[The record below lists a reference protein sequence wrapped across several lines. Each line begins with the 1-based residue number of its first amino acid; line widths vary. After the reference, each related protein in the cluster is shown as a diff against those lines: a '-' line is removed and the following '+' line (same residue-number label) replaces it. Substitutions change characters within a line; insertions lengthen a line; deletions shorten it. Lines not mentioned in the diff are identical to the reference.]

1 MKKICLYLV
10 IFILTLTSCNNS
22 GAKRTQKN
30 SDTIVSSEIIDT
42 LKQEQSFLKKK
53 VITEESIKRDTT
65 VNNYDISYIIQDND
79 DVIKTF
85 PITDGKGLD
94 TVYYAGREIV
104 LDIKY
109 SKENILYKKISR
121 DFFKSYIPKEE
132 IEKYSITNF
141 SLDKIDNSGKIFF
154 TLNLCV
160 PDTDNCYWFE
170 LSVSNKGNIEIKDT
184 TSDKDVYE
192 DDEM

>member
-22 GAKRTQKN
+22 GAKRTQN

-42 LKQEQSFLKKK
+42 LKQGQSFLKKK
-53 VITEESIKRDTT
+53 VITTNSIKRDTT

-94 TVYYAGREIV
+94 TVYYAGKEIV

-121 DFFKSYIPKEE
+121 DFFNSYIPKEE
-132 IEKYSITNF
+132 IEKYSISYF
-141 SLDKIDNSGKIFF
+141 SLDKIDNSEKIFF
-154 TLNLCV
+154 TISLCV
-160 PDTDNCYWFE
+160 PETDICYWFE

-184 TSDKDVYE
+184 TSDE
-192 DDEM
+192 DEEM

>member
-1 MKKICLYLV
+1 MKKICLYFV
-10 IFILTLTSCNNS
+10 VFILTLTSCNNS

-154 TLNLCV
+154 TISLCH
-160 PDTDNCYWFE
+160 PDTDICYWFE